1 MKYLNIVFCIVSLL
15 VTTAIAV
22 TPNVGGRLIG
32 MSTRPRP
39 KGLIS
44 NFHVSHV
51 TIGYQ
56 GGPIMTGAVN
66 VYQIFYGDWS
76 KKAAARKLL
85 SYFINNLSS
94 SRWFDITR
102 EYFELDDLNRTHY
115 VTGPIRTAK
124 YFYDN
129 YSHGKSLSHIAIRNI
144 VRGAIKRK
152 YLPTDYN
159 GIYVVYPSEDVTSQD
174 FCETLCGYHFY
185 FGNDTSAMIKY
196 AFIGDP
202 STQCPS
208 ACSALQYPNSP
219 NGLFGADSMANIL
232 GHELVETLTDPLAS
246 SWIDSG
252 ESVRF
257 LLGTHYLLD
266 AGSTSTVQ
274 DLNSRLFLS
283 TYAFPPS
290 SQENADKCAWQF
302 GNNHTKNGNMW
313 NIKLGARKF
322 LLQENL
328 SLRKQACVM
337 KL

>member
-1 MKYLNIVFCIVSLL
+1 MQLNGRVTGSAAHANKRNSEGSTLHSPPPSLQRSTERLL

-174 FCETLCGYHFY
+174 FCETYVCHSFDDSIR
-185 FGNDTSAMIKY
+185 FTTNPGNRSNCIT
-196 AFIGDP
+196 
-202 STQCPS
+202 
-208 ACSALQYPNSP
+208 
-219 NGLFGADSMANIL
+219 
-232 GHELVETLTDPLAS
+232 PLP
-246 SWIDSG
+246 I
-252 ESVRF
+252 F
-257 LLGTHYLLD
+257 
-266 AGSTSTVQ
+266 
-274 DLNSRLFLS
+274 
-283 TYAFPPS
+283 
-290 SQENADKCAWQF
+290 
-302 GNNHTKNGNMW
+302 
-313 NIKLGARKF
+313 
-322 LLQENL
+322 
-328 SLRKQACVM
+328 
-337 KL
+337 